1 MNTDGKMIRRG
12 RKGFTLLELLLS
24 IAVLMLIVVF
34 AAGAL
39 SLGARSV
46 AQGDTRME
54 YLERLRM
61 SLSTLR
67 AQIESQIPMRIEEEG
82 NKRFIFKGDAKT
94 LRLATSYSAWGS
106 ETGPVIVT
114 YSVEDDGKG
123 RKVLKVSEVLSGTE
137 TKRETVLLDASEIS
151 FEYETINPTEPA
163 AQRGES
169 WAEPD
174 IIPTRVRVNLAEGKR
189 SFVLIV
195 PTHTQGSTAT
205 ASSSPVAQT
214 QTPLAQTQTPLSQMQ
229 TPPGGLPR

>member
-1 MNTDGKMIRRG
+1 VRNIDGKTKRSHRM
-12 RKGFTLLELLLS
+12 GFTLLELLIS

-34 AAGAL
+34 ATGAL

-82 NKRFIFKGDAKT
+82 NKRYVFKGDAKT
-94 LRLATSYSAWGS
+94 LRLATGYSAWGS

-114 YSVEDDGKG
+114 YSVEDDGTG

-137 TKRETVLLDASEIS
+137 TKRETVLLEASEIT
-151 FEYETINPTEPA
+151 FEYETINP
-163 AQRGES
+163 
-169 WAEPD
+169 AEPTAQWGENWTEMD
-174 IIPTRVRVNLAEGKR
+174 IIPGRVRVSLAEGKR

-205 ASSSPVAQT
+205 ASPSPVAQT
-214 QTPLAQTQTPLSQMQ
+214 QTP
-229 TPPGGLPR
+229 PGGLRR

>member
-1 MNTDGKMIRRG
+1 MNTDGKMKRRG

-94 LRLATSYSAWGS
+94 LRLATGYSAWGS

-151 FEYETINPTEPA
+151 FEYEAINPAEPA
-163 AQRGES
+163 AQWGES
-169 WAEPD
+169 WAEAD
-174 IIPTRVRVNLAEGKR
+174 IIPTRVRVSLAEGKR

-195 PTHTQGSTAT
+195 LTHSQGSTAT

-214 QTPLAQTQTPLSQMQ
+214 QTPFAQTQPPLSQMQ
-229 TPPGGLPR
+229 TPPGGRPR

>member
-1 MNTDGKMIRRG
+1 MRNIDGKTKRSHRM
-12 RKGFTLLELLLS
+12 GFTLLELLIS

-34 AAGAL
+34 ATGAL

-82 NKRFIFKGDAKT
+82 NKRYVFKGDAKT
-94 LRLATSYSAWGS
+94 LRLATGYSAWGS

-114 YSVEDDGKG
+114 YSVEDDGTG

-137 TKRETVLLDASEIS
+137 TKRETVLLEASEIT
-151 FEYETINPTEPA
+151 FEYETINP
-163 AQRGES
+163 
-169 WAEPD
+169 AEPTAQWGENWTETD
-174 IIPTRVRVNLAEGKR
+174 IIPGRVRVSLAEGKR

-205 ASSSPVAQT
+205 ASPSPVAQT
-214 QTPLAQTQTPLSQMQ
+214 QTP
-229 TPPGGLPR
+229 PGGLRR